1 LTESRFWRE
10 ASAAE
15 MPVHNADIGRIFEE
29 IADLLELGDENPFRV
44 RAYRAAAL
52 ELQRRD
58 VDIAGLIAR
67 GEELPKIQ
75 GIGADLAAKVTEIVQ
90 SGGCRFLEELRARHP
105 PGITQLFKLPGLG
118 PRRVRVLYEELG
130 VASLSDLQRAAR
142 EGRIRKLARFGEKSE
157 RKILESIEA
166 QLGSQPGRFKRAF
179 AARYAEPYKRYLEAG
194 GDKVVI
200 AGSYRRRAE
209 TVGDLDVLVT
219 AKRPKDAIERFVRY
233 SDVAQILARGSTRAS
248 VVLKS
253 GLQVDL
259 RVVPARSFGAA
270 LHYFTGSKTHNIAIR
285 RLGLKRGLKI
295 NEYGVF
301 RGKRH
306 VAGETEE
313 SVYAALGLPW
323 IPPERREGE
332 GDLRALAAT
341 RKTPSTI
348 HARAAATS
356 PRYSA

>member
-1 LTESRFWRE
+1 
-10 ASAAE
+10 
-15 MPVHNADIGRIFEE
+15 MPVHNADIGRVFEE

-58 VDIAGLIAR
+58 IDVAGLIAR
-67 GEELPKIQ
+67 GEELPKIR
-75 GIGADLAAKVTEIVQ
+75 GIGADLAGKVAEIVK
-90 SGGCRFLEELRARHP
+90 SGGCKFLEELRAHYP

-118 PRRVRVLYEELG
+118 AKRVRLLHEELG

-142 EGRIRKLARFGEKSE
+142 DGRIRTLARFGEKSE
-157 RKILESIEA
+157 RKILESVEA
-166 QLGSQPGRFKRAF
+166 QLGSQPGRFKRAV
-179 AARYAEPYKRYLEAG
+179 AARYAEPYKRYLETSA
-194 GDKVVI
+194 DKVVI
-200 AGSYRRRAE
+200 AGSYRRKTE
-209 TVGDLDVLVT
+209 TLGDLDVLVT

-233 SDVAQILARGSTRAS
+233 PDVARILAQGSTRAS
-248 VVLKS
+248 VLLKS

-301 RGKRH
+301 RGKRR

-313 SVYAALGLPW
+313 SVYASLGLPW

-341 RKTPSTI
+341 REAPSAT
-348 HARAAATS
+348 HA
-356 PRYSA
+356 